1 MSRREPYAKSTP
13 EFRAEVLEAL
23 MCPDSGWPKDW
34 EDRLGLDAKGSIIWQ
49 VNAADVM
56 LLVREIERLR
66 KALADAELHSD
77 AIPGRP

>member
-1 MSRREPYAKSTP
+1 MRREPYAKSTP
-13 EFRAEVLEAL
+13 EFRAEALEAL

-66 KALADAELHSD
+66 EIEQFWNDAKSAAQD
-77 AIPGRP
+77 GPV